1 MALEVSL
8 VLDRVRLTLLLA
20 IRVEATCW
28 EQKFLFAGSNAN
40 RREAKKAAK
49 TPLTSVPR
57 RAPHDAAEGTG
68 GREGGS
74 SASEMRGLCGAV
86 WYTVPRR
93 GCPLCAFLYSAHP
106 RVLSFL
112 PRSFL
117 FPPARRCRQ
126 DPKPLP
132 ACLLAR
138 SLRRETQASVV
149 LGPSRAFG
157 RPARL
162 SWNPGRIRGFSFC
175 SPPSPAAV
183 SISLFSYVVF
193 RERKMLLD
201 SLDGKLGGVNVA
213 NKCYKLKLKKAVK
226 TRIIYEIDLRTVW

>member
-1 MALEVSL
+1 MLFVLRRLVGNKSFSL
-8 VLDRVRLTLLLA
+8 LDRTRTDA
-20 IRVEATCW
+20 RP
-28 EQKFLFAGSNAN
+28 
-40 RREAKKAAK
+40 KK
-49 TPLTSVPR
+49 PR
-57 RAPHDAAEGTG
+57 RLRSRPCLG
-68 GREGGS
+68 GPRTMQQRVRREGGS

-93 GCPLCAFLYSAHP
+93 GCPSSLCAFLYSAHP

-117 FPPARRCRQ
+117 VPPARRCRQ

-132 ACLLAR
+132 ACVLAR

-162 SWNPGRIRGFSFC
+162 SWNPGRIRGFLFVHL
-175 SPPSPAAV
+175 PPPLL
-183 SISLFSYVVF
+183 SLFSYAVF

-201 SLDGKLGGVNVA
+201 SLMENSGV
-213 NKCYKLKLKKAVK
+213 
-226 TRIIYEIDLRTVW
+226 